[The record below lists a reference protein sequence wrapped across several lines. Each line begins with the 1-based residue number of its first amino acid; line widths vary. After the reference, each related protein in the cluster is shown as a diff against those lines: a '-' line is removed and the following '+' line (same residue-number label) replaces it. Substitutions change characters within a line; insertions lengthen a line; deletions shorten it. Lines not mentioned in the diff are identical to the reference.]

1 VHLAYG
7 GCSLAAGADDP
18 ADRAWLRD
26 FLAPFF
32 EERAEAPPAGHTRV
46 TLVRER
52 AAFEAARAAGAA
64 PGAEPVPAFLAD
76 GAALSLLRWSGAPE
90 RWRDAGADAFLER
103 EGADAWRVLAAPGA
117 HFARVAWMRVLRELA
132 TLAAARAGAALL
144 HASAVERAGRAV
156 AFLGAKRSGKTSCL
170 LSALRAPGVRFLAND
185 RLCAEPGGVARG
197 MPTILNLRADALEA
211 FPALAQRVRAADP
224 RVATRAGESRAGQPE
239 WPRKPGAAGVVTAEF
254 LALAG
259 VGATAAAPLA
269 ALVFPRVSGRPG
281 RFTLSRLAPE
291 AALARL
297 RDADLLRDAPRGGP
311 FGAAPEGAGEACLE
325 NLAREVPCF
334 ACRLD
339 FDAYAGEPSALLDE
353 VSGARSDLR

>member
-1 VHLAYG
+1 VHLVYG
-7 GCSLAAGADDP
+7 DCALEAHADDA

-32 EERAEAPPAGHTRV
+32 EERAGDAPTGAARV
-46 TLVRER
+46 TLFRER
-52 AAFEAARAAGAA
+52 AAFDAARAAGAL
-64 PGAEPVPAFLAD
+64 PGAEPEPAFLAD
-76 GAALSLLRWSGAPE
+76 GAALTLLRWSGAHE

-103 EGADAWRVLAAPGA
+103 AGAGAWRVLAAPGA

-132 TLAAARAGAALL
+132 TLHAARAGAALL

-185 RLCAEPGGVARG
+185 RLCVEPGGVARG
-197 MPTILNLRADALEA
+197 MPTIISLRADAQGA
-211 FPALAQRVRAADP
+211 FPALAERVRAADP

-239 WPRKPGAAGVVTAEF
+239 WPRKPGSAGVVTAEF

-259 VGATAAAPLA
+259 VGAAVAAPLA

-281 RFTLSRLAPE
+281 RFALERIAPE
-291 AALARL
+291 DALARL
-297 RDADLLRDAPRGGP
+297 READLLRDAPSDGP
-311 FGAAPEGAGEACLE
+311 FGAAPERAGDATHAQ
-325 NLAREVPCF
+325 LARALPCF
-334 ACRLD
+334 DCRLD
-339 FDAYAGEPSALLDE
+339 LDAYAGDPASLLEHVEKLSSAM
-353 VSGARSDLR
+353 